1 MAKYRNKQA
10 LSNLSNEL
18 DYLTRKIEEVPTLQ
32 QAALDLAIGSHLNE
46 VSLTIACIYAEMQ
59 KLINETKKE
68 A

>member
-18 DYLTRKIEEVPTLQ
+18 DYLTRKIEEVPTLKQ
-32 QAALDLAIGSHLNE
+32 DALDIAIVSHLNQA
-46 VSLTIACIYAEMQ
+46 SLTIACIYAEMQ
-59 KLINETKKE
+59 KLITETKDE

>member
-18 DYLTRKIEEVPTLQ
+18 DYLTRKIEEVPTLK

-46 VSLTIACIYAEMQ
+46 ASLTVARIYGEMQ
-59 KLINETKKE
+59 KLITETKEK